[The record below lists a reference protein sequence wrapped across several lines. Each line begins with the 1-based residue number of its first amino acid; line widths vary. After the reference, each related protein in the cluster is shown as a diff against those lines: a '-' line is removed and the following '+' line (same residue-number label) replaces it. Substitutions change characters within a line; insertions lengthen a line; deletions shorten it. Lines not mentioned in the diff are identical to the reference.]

1 MNYNNFIEF
10 IGDHADVVAILLAIL
25 FFAIATRLLTDFIMK
40 VWGFLKRRN
49 RRDTVSL
56 PLLRK
61 TRNHA
66 AVPEP
71 GNCSKQAQNDLLD
84 KNKPTFSA
92 PQSATRKQS
101 GDVDA
106 YVRQFLSP
114 GQGATIRQGVYVD
127 RELHTK
133 ISTIVGIVGK
143 RNVTVGN
150 YVDAVLTDHFSK
162 YEKEAKSV
170 CSEGINKIL

>member
-1 MNYNNFIEF
+1 MSFNQLIEF

-25 FFAIATRLLTDFIMK
+25 FFAAVTRLLTDLFMK
-40 VWGFLKRRN
+40 VWGFLKRWN

-56 PLLRK
+56 PLLCK
-61 TRNHA
+61 TRNHS

-71 GNCSKQAQNDLLD
+71 ENCSIQAQNDISD
-84 KNKPTFSA
+84 KNNPIFSA
-92 PQSATRKQS
+92 PQSATRIQP

-133 ISTIVGIVGK
+133 ISTLVGIVGK
-143 RNVTVGN
+143 RNLTVGN
-150 YVDAVLTDHFSK
+150 YVDAVLAAHFSK
-162 YEKEAKSV
+162 YEKEVKSV

>member
-1 MNYNNFIEF
+1 MNYNSYIEF
-10 IGDHADVVAILLAIL
+10 IGDHAEIVAILIAVL
-25 FFAIATRLLTDFIMK
+25 FFGVATRLLTDFLLKI
-40 VWGFLKRRN
+40 WGLLKQRYRRK
-49 RRDTVSL
+49 TVLL
-56 PLLRK
+56 PLLRR
-61 TRNHA
+61 TRKYSA
-66 AVPEP
+66 AMSEP
-71 GNCSKQAQNDLLD
+71 DNCSKQDKNDVPD
-84 KNKPTFSA
+84 KNKPIFSA
-92 PQSATRKQS
+92 HQLAQAGSL
-101 GDVDA
+101 DA
-106 YVRQFLSP
+106 YVRQFLTP
-114 GQGATIRQGVYVD
+114 GQGATIRQGVYID